1 MTSWVGRIKI
11 IITLLNLFNTLP
23 WRFGFFYTLLF
34 DSSCVIVPSI
44 TNSVTVALIII
55 CQIRRN
61 ASVLVFLPFVV
72 FLIVRVFYVRPGKV
86 VTSDKKIYRDFR
98 KIGDTA

>member
-11 IITLLNLFNTLP
+11 IITLLNLFNPLP
-23 WRFGFFYTLLF
+23 WRFGSFYTLLF

-61 ASVLVFLPFVV
+61 ASVLVFLPFVG
-72 FLIVRVFYVRPGKV
+72 FFRVFYVRPGEV